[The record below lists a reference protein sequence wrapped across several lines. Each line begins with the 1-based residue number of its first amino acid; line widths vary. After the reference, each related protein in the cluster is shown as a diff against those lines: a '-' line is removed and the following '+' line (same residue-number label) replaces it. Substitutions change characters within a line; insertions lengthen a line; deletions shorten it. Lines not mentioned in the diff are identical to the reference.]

1 MLRSPEIEQVAEVN
15 RSVLV
20 SYTPEQMFALVD
32 AVEEYP
38 KFLPWCGGTTVLHRD
53 ERFTRAAIQINYHG
67 IKQSW
72 TTENPKRAPDEMLIH
87 LVEGPFR
94 SFDGRW
100 RFIRLS
106 ERACKVELN
115 LRYEFSSRVLEKLV
129 GPVFNHIGD
138 TLVDAFARRA
148 EQVYG

>member
-1 MLRSPEIEQVAEVN
+1 MPEVA

-20 SYTPEQMFALVD
+20 GYTPEQMFALVD
-32 AVEEYP
+32 AVEDYP
-38 KFLPWCGGTTVLHRD
+38 DFLPWCGGTTLIHRD
-53 ERFTRAAIQINYHG
+53 ESILRARIQIDYHG

-72 TTENPKRAPDEMLIH
+72 TTENPKRAPEEMLIH

-100 RFIRLS
+100 RFTRLARS
-106 ERACKVELN
+106 GCKVELS
-115 LRYEFSSRVLEKLV
+115 LRYEFSSRVLEKIV
-129 GPVFNHIGD
+129 GPVFNHIAD